1 MSEEAVASVEAPQP
15 VAAPGGAEAGS
26 PAVIEWKASLSEDL
40 RNDPSLASIN
50 DVASLAKGYVH
61 GQKMIGADKIVI
73 PKDDASPDEMNE
85 FYNRLGRPEKYEI
98 TKPQLAEGLEYNT
111 DMETKMLGVL
121 HEAGLS
127 NAQANKV
134 FAGYMDYIGNVH
146 TENTTNMAMQREG
159 WDKEIRQEFGKAYD
173 ERVDLAQRAAAEF
186 GGEPFQQWLDDSGM
200 GDHPMMIKMFAK
212 IGQSMME
219 SGIEP
224 TGESSQFTL
233 TPDAARQEI
242 ARLQRDPN
250 FMKQDNDSEVD
261 GHQQAIEKMRDLFA
275 YAYPEDING

>member
-15 VAAPGGAEAGS
+15 VADTGGTEAGS
-26 PAVIEWKASLSEDL
+26 PAVIDWKASLSEDL

-146 TENTTNMAMQREG
+146 TENTTNRLCSV
-159 WDKEIRQEFGKAYD
+159 K
-173 ERVDLAQRAAAEF
+173 
-186 GGEPFQQWLDDSGM
+186 GG
-200 GDHPMMIKMFAK
+200 IKKYAK
-212 IGQSMME
+212 S
-219 SGIEP
+219 
-224 TGESSQFTL
+224 L
-233 TPDAARQEI
+233 
-242 ARLQRDPN
+242 ARL
-250 FMKQDNDSEVD
+250 MTSELILLNVLQLNLVVN
-261 GHQQAIEKMRDLFA
+261 HFN
-275 YAYPEDING
+275 NG